1 MLGSVPENAEL
12 QGEARQHPRDESN
25 ELPPLPK
32 LPPKPKIQDEW
43 TFDDFSDEDD
53 EPPEAAVAP
62 SVVARPPKQPKNTFG
77 TVVVESI
84 HRLVQ
89 NISTGYSSMD
99 AD

>member
-1 MLGSVPENAEL
+1 M
-12 QGEARQHPRDESN
+12 
-25 ELPPLPK
+25 PPLPK
-32 LPPKPKIQDEW
+32 LPPKPKIQDQW